1 MKHTKRQRC
10 LGLVQVENDPS
21 ERENLAEL
29 PEYQEHV
36 EHLAAALASYTA
48 YVDGNMTAEELEPYE
63 CVEDPTDYWHNFA
76 GPCCKKKAGGG
87 QGGA

>member
-1 MKHTKRQRC
+1 MRYNNEF
-10 LGLVQVENDPS
+10 VAQVENDPS

-48 YVDGNMTAEELEPYE
+48 YVDGNMTAEELEPYD

-76 GPCCKKKAGGG
+76 GPCCKKRASGGE
-87 QGGA
+87 GGA

>member
-1 MKHTKRQRC
+1 M
-10 LGLVQVENDPS
+10 LLAQVENDPS

-48 YVDGNMTAEELEPYE
+48 YVDGNMTAEELEPYD

-76 GPCCKKKAGGG
+76 GPCCKKKAGE
-87 QGGA
+87 GGA